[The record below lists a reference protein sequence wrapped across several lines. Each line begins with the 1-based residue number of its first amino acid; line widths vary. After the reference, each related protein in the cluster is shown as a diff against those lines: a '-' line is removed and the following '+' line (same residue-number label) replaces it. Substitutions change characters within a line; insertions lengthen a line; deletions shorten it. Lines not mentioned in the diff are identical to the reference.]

1 MNFVDM
7 RVELFSLEKCLFF
20 LCLFQRVQSFN
31 ITLMFAVNDS
41 DEFYEWLIW
50 KIAQKYDVEHGN
62 SGLEKR
68 VNWNA
73 LK

>member
-1 MNFVDM
+1 M
-7 RVELFSLEKCLFF
+7 RLVTLTLSFFSIF
-20 LCLFQRVQSFN
+20 L
-31 ITLMFAVNDS
+31 ADDS

-50 KIAQKYDVEHGN
+50 KIAQKYDGERGN
-62 SGLEKR
+62 GALEKR